1 MAATQAARKARIAAV
16 WGAELDGLDLELF
29 ENQQSL
35 LDNRLV
41 CSICT
46 EVLVEAAETKC
57 GHLFCLVRS
66 RARRSPSLA
75 RTCVHGLAASRLG
88 VSARL
93 RPLLTR
99 APTRSCA

>member
-1 MAATQAARKARIAAV
+1 MAATQVARKARIAAV

-57 GHLFCLVRS
+57 GHLFCHVRATLVLARS
-66 RARRSPSLA
+66 LSLALTGSPRRAR
-75 RTCVHGLAASRLG
+75 
-88 VSARL
+88 VSA
-93 RPLLTR
+93 PLAHPAAVTR
-99 APTRSCA
+99 ARALSCA